1 MTEIVSDNLKEAK
14 QRRNPWYDQTAR
26 EREQV
31 LIIYLLNARVILC
44 DTWNRKDLLCNKHA
58 KQYKMKLHVNML

>member
-14 QRRNPWYDQTAR
+14 QRQNPWYDQTAR

-31 LIIYLLNARVILC
+31 LIIYLLNG
-44 DTWNRKDLLCNKHA
+44 KDHI
-58 KQYKMKLHVNML
+58 V